1 VSVFTGEN
9 LSCRRGGRVVFAGLG
24 FALQPGKALL
34 LTGPNGSGKS
44 TLLRVMA
51 GLLGPD
57 SGGLSWDGLAVTE
70 DPASHRRRLHFLGHL
85 DGVKPVL
92 TVRENLRF
100 WARLRTPKRSRAER
114 RLTVEQAIAA
124 YQLETLA
131 DIPARLLSAG
141 QRRRVGLARL
151 LTAYAPLWLLD
162 EPTSGLDD
170 TAVSLFERAV
180 DEHREAGGMVVVSS
194 HGGPAPKGA
203 VRVPMAE
210 FKPRPMDWAMGPAG
224 GGAGPGRPA
233 RPATA

>member
-1 VSVFTGEN
+1 
-9 LSCRRGGRVVFAGLG
+9 VVFAGLG
-24 FALQPGKALL
+24 FALQPERALL

-70 DPASHRRRLHFLGHL
+70 DPASHRRRLHFVGHL
-85 DGVKPVL
+85 DGAKPVL

-100 WARLRTPKRSRAER
+100 WARLRTPKRGRAER
-114 RLTVEQAIAA
+114 RQAVEMAIAS

-131 DIPARLLSAG
+131 DIPVRLLSAG
-141 QRRRVGLARL
+141 QRRRVALARL

-170 TAVSLFERAV
+170 TAVALFERAV

-194 HGGPAPKGA
+194 HGGAAPKGA

-210 FKPRPMDWAMGPAG
+210 YRPRAPEWGL
-224 GGAGPGRPA
+224 GGASGGTARTA
-233 RPATA
+233 RPAATAG